1 MKGRSRAAIAA
12 ALALASAALMA
23 PGAGAG
29 RGPGQDPPPTFRS
42 GADAVTVDVSVR
54 ERSGRPVTGL
64 TAADFQVFDNG
75 VLQQVDEVSY
85 GRVPIDITV
94 ALDVSYSVTGA
105 LLDRLRQ
112 AVVQLMRDLRP
123 EDRLKLVLFNM
134 RVTRTIDYTGDVKAV
149 EQAIRDA
156 VASGG
161 TALLDAVSVTLV
173 DAAPSDR
180 RQLIVF
186 FTDGRDSSSTTSAT
200 LLPEI
205 ARRTR
210 ATLTFVVPSSP
221 PAAPIVFSGTV
232 PRTLILPSVP
242 RPPHH
247 PLLATLARETGGSV
261 LPVAPGA
268 NLTGTFRRALN
279 DFRSAYVLYYTPR
292 GVEPAGYHTIEVTV
306 SRSGAE
312 VQARRGYFPR

>member
-1 MKGRSRAAIAA
+1 
-12 ALALASAALMA
+12 
-23 PGAGAG
+23 
-29 RGPGQDPPPTFRS
+29 
-42 GADAVTVDVSVR
+42 
-54 ERSGRPVTGL
+54 
-64 TAADFQVFDNG
+64 
-75 VLQQVDEVSY
+75 VSY

-161 TALLDAVSVTLV
+161 TALLDAVSVTLI
-173 DAAPSDR
+173 DAAPPGR

-186 FTDGRDSSSTTSAT
+186 FTDGNDSSSTTSPA

-210 ATLTFVVPSSP
+210 ATLSFVM
-221 PAAPIVFSGTV
+221 PATGSTTVHSGTLTGTV
-232 PRTLILPSVP
+232 MRYQTIGP
-242 RPPHH
+242 RPPLHA
-247 PLLATLARETGGSV
+247 LLITLASETGGSV
-261 LPVAPGA
+261 LQVMPGD
-268 NLTGTFRRALN
+268 NLTSTFRRALN

-292 GVEPAGYHTIEVTV
+292 GVEPAGYHTIEVQV
-306 SRSGAE
+306 NRSGAE